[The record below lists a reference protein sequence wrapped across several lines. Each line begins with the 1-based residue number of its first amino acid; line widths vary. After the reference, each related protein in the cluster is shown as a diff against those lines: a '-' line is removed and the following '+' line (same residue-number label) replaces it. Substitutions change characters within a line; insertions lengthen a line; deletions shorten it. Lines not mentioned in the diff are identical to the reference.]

1 MAEAL
6 KVLDFHQHG
15 VEVLDVCCGPA
26 TWLCETSLDY
36 PNCHFSGIDMCSVWP
51 QVIRPVNL
59 DFTEANILQGLP
71 FPDKSFGMLFAI
83 ANIKKKRK
91 NINV

>member
-6 KVLDFHQHG
+6 KVLDFHRQG

-71 FPDKSFGMLFAI
+71 FPDKSFGMY
-83 ANIKKKRK
+83 
-91 NINV
+91 